1 METSFLHTIKKL
13 QMQHQTLLAEENKP
27 LEIPGSI
34 ATRYKNPVVTAAHI
48 PLEWRT
54 TSTRQPI
61 RIAWSVSGRML
72 V

>member
-48 PLEWRT
+48 PLEWRYDLNPAT
-54 TSTRQPI
+54 NP
-61 RIAWSVSGRML
+61 
-72 V
+72 